1 MSNRKLGVTRRAF
14 MYLAGLTA
22 LPFGQSVIA
31 HNKNNRSDGMIVV
44 RVLFPVSAG
53 TDIDELKKKMAA
65 TAVKYEGLDGLTRK
79 YYVLSDDQKQV
90 GGIYLWENREV
101 AEAWYNEGWYDAMT
115 EAWGERPFVEY
126 QDCLVVVDNEVNK
139 ITSKVAA

>member
-1 MSNRKLGVTRRAF
+1 MSRKKLGVNRRAF
-14 MYLAGLTA
+14 IYLAGLMTF
-22 LPFGQSVIA
+22 PFGRSVLA
-31 HNKNNRSDGMIVV
+31 YNENNRSGGMIVV

-53 TDIDELKKKMAA
+53 TDVGELKKKMAA
-65 TAVKYEGLDGLTRK
+65 TAVKYEGLEGLTRK

-101 AEAWYNEGWYDAMT
+101 AEAWYNDGWYDAMT

-139 ITSKVAA
+139 TTSKVAA